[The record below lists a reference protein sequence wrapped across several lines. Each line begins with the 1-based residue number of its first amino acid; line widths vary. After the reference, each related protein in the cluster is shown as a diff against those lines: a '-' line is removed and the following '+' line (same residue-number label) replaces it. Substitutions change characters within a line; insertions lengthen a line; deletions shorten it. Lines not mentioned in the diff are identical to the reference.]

1 MRLSAPFTSTL
12 KALAIFSLS
21 SALALSGSLFGAPLA
36 QGANEELQAFA
47 QPDKYLWPACSLNVR
62 PTDCV
67 EKLEMWDVA
76 TNSWMSGQ
84 EIRGVTP
91 YEPWIYGENGNQ
103 AWRGSEFDEKQSCG
117 SGASFMRTTCYL
129 FPGKHFDGSDLMT
142 MVDAGGG
149 EKTGEQFGVNVI
161 AVNGPFINRRP
172 RHNDPQRGL
181 PLDAKFRVTIKSNDI
196 ARKAGWFTSQVKNPD
211 VSYAT
216 GSDGISRVVVTGTV
230 AEINSVDGSTYD
242 PEPDCDNKGKD
253 GNLEGALKQRNE
265 FKASAL
271 ARHIKVIMVPYWAE
285 YHHAAGKIPP
295 GGIFITSN
303 AQCFGQVVFDPVA
316 GTMNVPTGNAH
327 YDVRGDVIDGWVE
340 TSMRGDF
347 IRTIWK
353 IEPKYLTR
361 VEVTVEYGEKDSS
374 IATSTTQYFPK
385 EDKLEIKAYGF
396 HFSSPQVKIKF
407 PKTAFIQDA
416 PPPKP
421 SSSAQ
426 SKAAPKK
433 TLTCIRG
440 KSIKV
445 ITATNPKCPTG
456 YKIKR

>member
-1 MRLSAPFTSTL
+1 
-12 KALAIFSLS
+12 
-21 SALALSGSLFGAPLA
+21 
-36 QGANEELQAFA
+36 
-47 QPDKYLWPACSLNVR
+47 
-62 PTDCV
+62 
-67 EKLEMWDVA
+67 
-76 TNSWMSGQ
+76 
-84 EIRGVTP
+84 
-91 YEPWIYGENGNQ
+91 
-103 AWRGSEFDEKQSCG
+103 
-117 SGASFMRTTCYL
+117 
-129 FPGKHFDGSDLMT
+129 
-142 MVDAGGG
+142 
-149 EKTGEQFGVNVI
+149 
-161 AVNGPFINRRP
+161 
-172 RHNDPQRGL
+172 
-181 PLDAKFRVTIKSNDI
+181 
-196 ARKAGWFTSQVKNPD
+196 
-211 VSYAT
+211 
-216 GSDGISRVVVTGTV
+216 
-230 AEINSVDGSTYD
+230 
-242 PEPDCDNKGKD
+242 
-253 GNLEGALKQRNE
+253 
-265 FKASAL
+265 
-271 ARHIKVIMVPYWAE
+271 
-285 YHHAAGKIPP
+285 
-295 GGIFITSN
+295 
-303 AQCFGQVVFDPVA
+303 
-316 GTMNVPTGNAH
+316 
-327 YDVRGDVIDGWVE
+327 
-340 TSMRGDF
+340 MRGDF